1 MKAIDKLQN
10 RVSGLYDAIS
20 RYPLTVIFLIAASIV
35 NAMGINRDEPYY
47 KLLLTFVVGAF
58 LSFTQQA
65 AFERFFK
72 KFLHRFILM
81 IISALLTLCYFLIV
95 NQYTSTSL
103 ETWIRTSVALFA
115 LVIAYIWVPVIK
127 STVSFNESFMS
138 TFKSFF
144 NSLLFSVV
152 LFIGISLI
160 ITAIDLLLFH
170 VNERSYMHALNIIS
184 VLFGPIYFLSLI
196 PIYPGASALTNNIL
210 KDNFKFDNESINHED
225 EKIIKAS
232 ICPKFLEILLS
243 YIMIP
248 LLSIYTVILVIYIA
262 KNITTK
268 FWTDNR
274 LEPML
279 VGFAITV
286 ILVYILVSKLEN
298 KFAHLF
304 RKVFPKVLVPIVV
317 FQIVSSVL
325 KIQDT
330 GITHGR
336 YYVILFGIFAALS
349 GIFLSFIPVRK
360 NGIVAILLISF
371 SLFSII
377 PPVDA
382 FTISRTN
389 QQKMLQNILI
399 KNNMLLDNKIIPNT
413 SISEEDKKIISI
425 SINYLEMMGYT
436 KDISYLGK
444 DFKLY
449 NDFYDTFG
457 FYLYEENVYR
467 QESIHMSLNQQSP
480 IIISDYDVLLVASFN
495 LDRNNIDSTNKL
507 GDFKKA
513 GKTYTLSKITS
524 LNSGKLWLSND
535 KDAELIQVNIKDVFD
550 KFDTSTGENYQL
562 SKNLVTPDQATF
574 TQENDNAVISLVA
587 LNLNIEKFTSD
598 HIYSGDFYV
607 LVKIKY
613 GTFLIEI
620 KIFKA
625 EIY

>member
-1 MKAIDKLQN
+1 VKVIDKLRN
-10 RVSGLYDAIS
+10 KLSGLYYAIS
-20 RYPLTVIFLIAASIV
+20 RYPLTVIFLISAAIV
-35 NAMGINRDEPYY
+35 NAMGINRGEPYY
-47 KLLLTFVVGAF
+47 KLLLTFAVGAF

-65 AFERFFK
+65 AFERFFI
-72 KFLHRFILM
+72 KFLHR
-81 IISALLTLCYFLIV
+81 IIFMVTSTLLTLCYFLIV

-127 STVSFNESFMS
+127 STVSFNDSFMS

-160 ITAIDLLLFH
+160 ITAIDLLLFK
-170 VNERSYMHALNIIS
+170 VNEKSYMHALNIIL

-196 PIYPGASALTNNIL
+196 PIYPGALALSNSLL
-210 KDNFKFDNESINHED
+210 KDNLNSDNKSISPDD
-225 EKIIKAS
+225 EKIIKTS
-232 ICPKFLEILLS
+232 SCPKFLEILLS
-243 YIMIP
+243 YIVIP
-248 LLSIYTVILVIYIA
+248 LLSIYTIILVIYIA

-304 RKVFPKVLVPIVV
+304 QKIFPKILVPIVV

-336 YYVILFGIFAALS
+336 YYAILFGIFAAIS
-349 GIFLSFIPVRK
+349 GIFLSFVPVRK

-382 FTISRTN
+382 FTISRTS
-389 QQKMLQNILI
+389 QEKMLQNVLI
-399 KNNMLLDNKIIPNT
+399 KNNMLLNNKIIPNT
-413 SISEEDKKIISI
+413 SVSEEDKKIISI
-425 SINYLEMMGYT
+425 SLNYLEMMGYT
-436 KDISYLGK
+436 KYISHLGK

-449 NDFYDTFG
+449 NDFYNTFG
-457 FYLYEENVYR
+457 FYLYEENIYR
-467 QESIHMSLNQQSP
+467 
-480 IIISDYDVLLVASFN
+480 
-495 LDRNNIDSTNKL
+495 R
-507 GDFKKA
+507 
-513 GKTYTLSKITS
+513 
-524 LNSGKLWLSND
+524 
-535 KDAELIQVNIKDVFD
+535 
-550 KFDTSTGENYQL
+550 
-562 SKNLVTPDQATF
+562 ATCCYLKRI
-574 TQENDNAVISLVA
+574 A
-587 LNLNIEKFTSD
+587 
-598 HIYSGDFYV
+598 
-607 LVKIKY
+607 
-613 GTFLIEI
+613 
-620 KIFKA
+620 
-625 EIY
+625 